1 LGSKEFLLLQVSKMK
16 MISGL
21 ATMTMTAKYGLTL
34 AMAWMA
40 SPTLFAQE
48 PPERFVV
55 EDVWFAEAPRGP
67 IGFDWIFHLIWDL
80 TGDGAPE
87 VLRIGQYDYLT
98 KPIGSRPTSIA
109 SLRATGPNNALWEKI
124 YNRFD
129 NGFTP
134 PNTAFPL
141 FLLSPFGL
149 RSARISQ
156 DSQSIGIF
164 DWMTL
169 EMNWVNIPKGQV
181 PGILNEWA
189 NNLADIGDLDRDGF
203 FDIGYSGGGFDQNSR
218 LMQTFSVISGRT
230 MKPFW
235 TVSQTDPDA
244 FYFLDFFGIQA
255 GNAMGTDANSDGMLD
270 PIVAWWDQSDPDV
283 TYKCLSG
290 SDGSVLWS
298 AGFANSYSGS
308 FTARPTGWRVG
319 DLDSDGVLD
328 LLVWRKG
335 FRSGAIVDPGF
346 LEGVSGRD
354 GSVLWH
360 TDRYDWDPNYGSG
373 TSTLGLYRFYPWADH
388 GQDGYQDL
396 VSLAQGVPVVGGGT
410 TEELWIFSGK
420 DGSHIGS
427 IDFKVPNLE
436 PWAPDTLYLDS
447 VIMTEDLNRDG
458 WPERFIG
465 APNGTQP
472 GTHLVIFSVETLR
485 MPEEV
490 KVGQTLTYKVHI
502 PNGANKNFRLMVS
515 STFLHHQPGRY
526 MIGNWDTQLGV
537 DPTTSL
543 FLPDPATRGTLDSK
557 GWYVGQ
563 LQIPAN
569 QGLENTTI
577 NVRGIIEDPSHP
589 SGVRTMTTLSTIQVT
604 P

>member
-1 LGSKEFLLLQVSKMK
+1 MK

-48 PPERFVV
+48 PPERLVIQ
-55 EDVWFAEAPRGP
+55 DVTFTLPPRGP
-67 IGFDWIFHLIWDL
+67 IGFWFQFAPIWDL
-80 TGDGAPE
+80 TGDGLPE
-87 VLRIGQYDYLT
+87 VLRIGNYDYRT
-98 KPIGSRPTSIA
+98 RPGGPRPTSKTSLLA
-109 SLRATGPNNALWEKI
+109 SGPGNVLWEKI

-134 PNTAFPL
+134 PNTASPL

-169 EMNWVNIPKGQV
+169 EMIWVKIPKGQV
-181 PGILNEWA
+181 PGIQNEWA
-189 NNLADIGDLDRDGF
+189 DKLIDIGDLDADGY
-203 FDIGYSGGGFDQNSR
+203 FDIAYSGAGYDQNG
-218 LMQTFSVISGRT
+218 TFMETLSIISGKT
-230 MKPFW
+230 MEPFW
-235 TVSQTDPDA
+235 TVSQIDPFSFGFFD
-244 FYFLDFFGIQA
+244 FYGIKT
-255 GNAMGTDANSDGMLD
+255 GNAKGTDANSDGVLD
-270 PIVAWWDQSDPDV
+270 PIVAWWDSTDPNV

-290 SDGSVLWS
+290 VDGSELWS
-298 AGFANSYSGS
+298 SSFANSYSGS
-308 FTARPTGWRVG
+308 FTARPTGWRAG
-319 DLDSDGVLD
+319 DMNSDGVLD
-328 LLVWRKG
+328 LFVRRNSFVL
-335 FRSGAIVDPGF
+335 GAVTDPGF
-346 LEGVSGRD
+346 LEGISGRD
-354 GSVLWH
+354 GQVLWH
-360 TDRYDWDPNYGSG
+360 TDRYDWDPNYGLG
-373 TSTLGLYRFYPWADH
+373 TSTLRLWRFYPWADH
-388 GQDGYQDL
+388 DQDGFEDMITRATG
-396 VSLAQGVPVVGGGT
+396 VSLPGGGT
-410 TEELWIFSGK
+410 KDQYWIFSGK
-420 DGSHIGS
+420 DGAHIGS
-427 IDFKVPNLE
+427 IDYDMSSLE
-436 PWAPDTLYLDS
+436 PWAPDTIYMNGS
-447 VIMTEDLNRDG
+447 VILSDLDRDG
-458 WPERFIG
+458 WPEFESS
-465 APNGTQP
+465 APNGTLP
-472 GTHLVIFSVETLR
+472 GRHSLTLSVETLR
-485 MPEEV
+485 MPNEI

-537 DPTTSL
+537 DPATSL
-543 FLPDPATRGTLDSK
+543 FVPDPATRGTLDSK

-577 NVRGIIEDPSHP
+577 YVRGIIEDPSHP
-589 SGVRTMTTLSTIQVT
+589 SGVRTMTTLSTIEVL